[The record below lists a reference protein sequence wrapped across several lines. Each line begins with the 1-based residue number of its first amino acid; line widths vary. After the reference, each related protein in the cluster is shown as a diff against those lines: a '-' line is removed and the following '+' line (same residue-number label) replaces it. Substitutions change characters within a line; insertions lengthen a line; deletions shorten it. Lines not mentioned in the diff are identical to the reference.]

1 MTVLITGASGG
12 LGRALALDCAGRGF
26 DLFLTD
32 INQTGLGAVKRGI
45 ECQYAVRI
53 WIRACDITSDK
64 DVDRLVAYADENG
77 IRIDMLF
84 NVAGLDHE
92 GGFTQRDFGRI
103 MAILRLNI
111 EATLRVTHKVL
122 CLRRIPGR
130 FHIVFVSSLASMYPI
145 PLKAT
150 YAASKRFL
158 LDFSIALGQ
167 ELRDQD
173 VSVLALCPGGLATT
187 PESIRG
193 IEAQGF
199 WGTVTTNRLE
209 RVAHRTVSRSLRG
222 RRLYVPGILNHVFS
236 VAARFVPAVV
246 IARLLYGR
254 WTMAQRKWLSVENSG
269 SVRTAEVVE
278 R

>member
-1 MTVLITGASGG
+1 MTVMITGASGG

-26 DLFLTD
+26 DLLLTD
-32 INQTGLGAVKRGI
+32 INQAGLERVKRGI
-45 ECQYAVRI
+45 RCQYDVRI
-53 WIRACDITSDK
+53 WTRACDITSDD
-64 DVDRLVAYADENG
+64 DVDRLIAYADETG
-77 IRIDMLF
+77 IRVDMLF

-111 EATLRVTHKVL
+111 EATLRVTHKAL
-122 CLRRIPGR
+122 RLRRRPGR

-187 PESIRG
+187 PESIHG

-222 RRLYVPGILNHVFS
+222 RRLYVPGLLNRAFS
-236 VAARFVPAVV
+236 IAARFVPAAV
-246 IARLLYGR
+246 IAGLLYGR
-254 WTMAQRKWLSVENSG
+254 WNRAQKKWL
-269 SVRTAEVVE
+269 VVE
-278 R
+278 SGGGT